1 MSIYEQC
8 PILENDDFILRLFD
22 FEDLYDLLKV
32 YSDKLAL
39 PFFNSDNCD
48 GDNFYYPT
56 KDSMQQALEF
66 WKMSYEKHYFVRL
79 SIVDKKA
86 NAVIGTV
93 ELCVRES
100 QDTFNHKAILRVDV
114 RHDYEKEDYLLSI
127 FSLIT
132 PKIKSLLDCKGVITK
147 VPVYA
152 VDRLLAVQKLGFKK
166 ACDYLYGKTGYTYD
180 GYFEL

>member
-1 MSIYEQC
+1 
-8 PILENDDFILRLFD
+8 
-22 FEDLYDLLKV
+22 
-32 YSDKLAL
+32 
-39 PFFNSDNCD
+39 
-48 GDNFYYPT
+48 
-56 KDSMQQALEF
+56 
-66 WKMSYEKHYFVRL
+66 
-79 SIVDKKA
+79 
-86 NAVIGTV
+86 
-93 ELCVRES
+93 RES

-147 VPVYA
+147 VPIYA

>member
-22 FEDLYDLLKV
+22 FDDLEDLFKV

-48 GDNFYYPT
+48 GDIFYYPT
-56 KDSMQQALEF
+56 HDRMQQALEF
-66 WKMSYEKHYFVRL
+66 WQMSYEKHFFVRL
-79 SIVDKKA
+79 SIVDKKV
-86 NAVIGTV
+86 NQVVGTV

-114 RHDYEKEDYLLSI
+114 RHDYEKEDCLLSI
-127 FSLIT
+127 FSLIA
-132 PKIKSLLDCKGVITK
+132 PKIKSLLDCSGLITK
-147 VPVYA
+147 VPIYA
-152 VDRLLAVQKLGFKK
+152 IDRLRVVQKLGFKK
-166 ACDYLYGKTGYTYD
+166 ACDYLYGKTGYAYD

>member
-8 PILENDDFILRLFD
+8 PILENDDFILRLFEFD
-22 FEDLYDLLKV
+22 DLYDLLKV

-48 GDNFYYPT
+48 GDTFYYPT

-86 NAVIGTV
+86 NSVVGTV

-132 PKIKSLLDCKGVITK
+132 PKIKSLLDCNGVITK